1 MADGLARRVRKR
13 DYIARL
19 ANFCQN
25 FAVIAGV
32 FAAVVTFLSSEHDK
46 RVQSVLALRAE
57 FTDGAYKDYL
67 KLMSDWD
74 NFPESSTILHADEAQ
89 QRKTLGSF
97 FSKDGNKDRLLSIAD
112 FFETLSACIAQGA
125 CDRNTAIYLF
135 QNSADQLFQISGYR
149 IEQVRN
155 EDGDPNFA
163 KGLENMYRLEAQ
175 NFLFSYF

>member
-1 MADGLARRVRKR
+1 MADGLARRARKR
-13 DYIARL
+13 DFIARL
-19 ANFCQN
+19 ANFFQN

-32 FAAVVTFLSSEHDK
+32 FAAVITFLASEHDK

-74 NFPESSTILHADEAQ
+74 NFPESGTILHGDEVQ
-89 QRKTLGSF
+89 QKKILANF
-97 FSKDGNKDRLLSIAD
+97 FAKSGNKDRLLSIVD

-135 QNSADQLFQISGYR
+135 QNSADQLFQISGYHV
-149 IEQVRN
+149 EQVRKD
-155 EDGDPNFA
+155 DGDPNFA
-163 KGLENMYRLEAQ
+163 KGLENVYRLEVQ